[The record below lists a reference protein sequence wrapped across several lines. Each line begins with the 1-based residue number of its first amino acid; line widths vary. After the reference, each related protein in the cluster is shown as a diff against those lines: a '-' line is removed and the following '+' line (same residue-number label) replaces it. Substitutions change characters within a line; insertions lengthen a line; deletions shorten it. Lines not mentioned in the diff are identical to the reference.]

1 MNYWVKRIRN
11 PPSTLNSAYEW
22 PDSFLVNNLG
32 ERPRSSVPIPIQVS
46 SASGMQAAI
55 LETTYSNQR
64 IPYPYIYSLDKP
76 C

>member
-1 MNYWVKRIRN
+1 MNYWMKRIRN

-46 SASGMQAAI
+46 SASGM
-55 LETTYSNQR
+55 
-64 IPYPYIYSLDKP
+64 PY
-76 C
+76 